1 MNPPWKAA
9 LTEANLSIFSM
20 NLQNHYAGKKIL
32 VTGHTGFKGSW
43 MTQWLRLLG
52 AQVYGYALN
61 PPTDPALFDQLSL
74 TDEITHK
81 VADIRDQEAVKAYLE
96 AVEPD
101 IIFHMAAQ
109 PLVRDSYVKPLE
121 TVEVNTLG
129 TAYLLDAVRQIGR
142 SVSVVCITTDKCYS
156 NQEWLFGY
164 RENDTMGG
172 YDVYSSS
179 KGAAELLIDS
189 WRNSF
194 FNVANLSDHGIQVA
208 SVRAGNV
215 IGGGDWAKDRIV
227 PDCMRALSR
236 QEAIEVRNPT
246 ATRPWQH
253 VLEPVG
259 GYLHLGAMMM
269 DPERDPKERAKLCSG
284 FNFGPLVTS
293 NQPVRVLADKI
304 VEVWGHGQWI
314 DVSNPND
321 LHEASLLQLTIEKAF
336 HVLGWF
342 PRWDFDATVR
352 YTTEWYREVLVN
364 KVSPKEKM
372 IEQIH
377 AYEATG
383 VPVPAT

>member
-1 MNPPWKAA
+1 
-9 LTEANLSIFSM
+9 M
-20 NLQNHYAGKKIL
+20 NLPSYYQGKKVL
-32 VTGHTGFKGSW
+32 LTGHTGFKGSW
-43 MTQWLRLLG
+43 MAQWLRLLG
-52 AQVYGYALN
+52 ADVYGYAME
-61 PPTDPALFDQLSL
+61 PATDPSLFDQLEL
-74 TDEITHK
+74 AEEITHK
-81 VADIRDQEAVKAYLE
+81 IADIRDKETLKAYVAE
-96 AVEPD
+96 VEPD

-109 PLVRDSYVKPLE
+109 PLVRYSYEHPLE

-129 TAYLLDAVRQIGR
+129 TAYLLDAVREIGR
-142 SVSVVCITTDKCYS
+142 PTHVVCITTDKCYH

-164 RENDTMGG
+164 RENDAMGG

-194 FNVANLSDHGIQVA
+194 FHPSKLDQHGIFVA

-236 QEAIEVRNPT
+236 GEAIEVRNPV

-253 VLEPVG
+253 VLEPLN
-259 GYLHLGAMMM
+259 GYLHLGAMLM
-269 DPERDPKERAKLCSG
+269 DSSQALTRKAHLCSG

-304 VEVWGHGQWI
+304 IEHWGEGRWV
-314 DVSNPND
+314 DTSDPEA

-342 PRWDFDATVR
+342 PRWDFDTTVKH
-352 YTTEWYREVLVN
+352 TTEWYREVLVQGA
-364 KVSPKEKM
+364 SPKDKM
-372 IEQIH
+372 IDQIRQ
-377 AYEATG
+377 YESQRMPL
-383 VPVPAT
+383 PVG

>member
-1 MNPPWKAA
+1 
-9 LTEANLSIFSM
+9 
-20 NLQNHYAGKKIL
+20 
-32 VTGHTGFKGSW
+32 
-43 MTQWLRLLG
+43 MTQWLCRLG
-52 AQVYGYALN
+52 ADVYGYSLH
-61 PPTDPALFDQLSL
+61 PPTDPALFDQLGL
-74 TDEITHK
+74 AEEITHK
-81 VADIRDQEAVKAYLE
+81 VADIRDKEAIKAYIE
-96 AVEPD
+96 EVEPD

-109 PLVRDSYVKPLE
+109 PLVRYSYEHPLE

-129 TAYLLDAVRQIGR
+129 TAYVLDAVRQIGR
-142 SVSVVCITTDKCYS
+142 PVSVICITTDKCYS

-164 RENDTMGG
+164 RENDMMGG

-189 WRNSF
+189 WRNAF
-194 FNVANLSDHGIQVA
+194 FNVAKLADHGIQVA

-236 QEAIEVRNPT
+236 EEAIEVRNPI

-269 DPERDPKERAKLCSG
+269 DPERNLKERAKLCSG

-293 NQPVRVLADKI
+293 NQPVRVLTDKI
-304 VEVWGHGQWI
+304 VEVWGSGTWV
-314 DVSNPND
+314 DVSDPNA

-342 PRWDFDATVR
+342 PRWDFNATVLH
-352 YTTEWYREVLVN
+352 TTQWYKEVLVN
-364 KVSPKEKM
+364 GASPKEKM

-377 AYEATG
+377 VYESTG
-383 VPVPAT
+383 VPAPLA